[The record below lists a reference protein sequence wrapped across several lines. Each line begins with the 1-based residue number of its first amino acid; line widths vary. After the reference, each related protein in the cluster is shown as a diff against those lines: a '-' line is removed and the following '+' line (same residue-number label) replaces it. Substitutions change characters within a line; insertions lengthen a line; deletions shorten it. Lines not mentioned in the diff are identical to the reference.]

1 MSDTHNA
8 ILDYADSYRQMARD
22 PDGDGRVMCASVAVD
37 IERNMAPLLTEAQSQ
52 LAALREELA
61 KYKGGCVDLSSQV
74 RELEHKMDYWEGSN
88 KDHQQRLADA
98 ERRNAELTELLRT
111 HTDHVA
117 TLCDVMFRFG
127 LGMYKEPERKIYSAL
142 AQQQVV
148 FAALNPNP
156 EAASHDE

>member
-1 MSDTHNA
+1 MSNGVDFRKLA
-8 ILDYADSYRQMARD
+8 LDLRGQ
-22 PDGDGRVMCASVAVD
+22 
-37 IERNMAPLLTEAQSQ
+37 LTEAQSQ

-61 KYKGGCVDLSSQV
+61 KFDEGMRALACSLGAGGYNAETLTADQLVGKVQWGIDNIVTVQ
-74 RELEHKMDYWEGSN
+74 E
-88 KDHQQRLADA
+88 QRLADA
-98 ERRNAELTELLRT
+98 ERRNAELTGLLRT

-156 EAASHDE
+156 EAASHD